1 MLIIEKGTKAE
12 PKPKKKAHVGSRY
25 LCHHSPCRREANA
38 WCDVYLYMQPRVWG
52 GGGIFLLKC
61 THEVP
66 PSWGVGRHLSLSLSL
81 SFSLARSC
89 SSFTAGPGVLLRCTH
104 APTWSSTFDND
115 TTAGMTR
122 VSQCRM
128 YLADFD
134 AGTGL
139 QMS

>member
-1 MLIIEKGTKAE
+1 MSESLAL
-12 PKPKKKAHVGSRY
+12 S
-25 LCHHSPCRREANA
+25 L
-38 WCDVYLYMQPRVWG
+38 
-52 GGGIFLLKC
+52 FLSLLLE
-61 THEVP
+61 TA
-66 PSWGVGRHLSLSLSL
+66 RHLRL
-81 SFSLARSC
+81 
-89 SSFTAGPGVLLRCTH
+89 VLKFWLRCTH

-139 QMS
+139 QMSWLALQTVVSSKCCLTEVK